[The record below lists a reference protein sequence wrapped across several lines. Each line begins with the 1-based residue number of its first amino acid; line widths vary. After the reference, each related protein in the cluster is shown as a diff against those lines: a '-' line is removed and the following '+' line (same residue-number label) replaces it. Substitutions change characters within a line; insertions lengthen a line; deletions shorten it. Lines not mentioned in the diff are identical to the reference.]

1 MAARN
6 EGEPIMIAI
15 IGYIDVDP
23 EVRDELVRSTA
34 DLQAATERGEPGCLT
49 YSICADPALDGRI
62 RITELW
68 ESTEALDAHFEH
80 PNFRATGTALRV
92 VTPVGGS
99 VSKYRIVASDG
110 VRGPDGNVTSTFHSA
125 PAD

>member
-1 MAARN
+1 
-6 EGEPIMIAI
+6 MIAI

-23 EVRDELVRSTA
+23 EVRDELVASTA
-34 DLQAATERGEPGCLT
+34 DLQRATERDEPGCAAYT
-49 YSICADPALDGRI
+49 ICADPAHPGRI

-68 ESTEALDAHFEH
+68 ESAEALDAHFEH
-80 PNFRATGTALRV
+80 PNFRATGAALRV

-99 VSKYRIVASDG
+99 VSKYRIDAADD

-125 PAD
+125 SAD